1 MLLDSFSLVIM
12 QVLKN
17 MLTAREHVLIN
28 ECDSMQYWEPALF
41 VQKTWHKKININIYR
56 DFIEFLTKQCC
67 EHGILLYIEDVTS
80 NVKELVQS
88 TASPQV
94 ELFSAAELAFDI
106 TKHVLQPQKF
116 IPLTSAQ
123 QAAIKEKYGTVGL
136 PRILARD
143 PIVRYYNWPR
153 GKIIQ
158 VINDNQSHYRIVH

>member
-1 MLLDSFSLVIM
+1 M

-17 MLTAREHVLIN
+17 MLIAREHVLIN
-28 ECDSMQYWEPALF
+28 ECDTMQYWEPPLF

-56 DFIEFLTKQCC
+56 DFVEFLSKQACN
-67 EHGILLYIEDVTS
+67 HGILLYTEDVTS

-88 TASPQV
+88 TSNPQI
-94 ELFSAAELAFDI
+94 ELFSAAELSFDI

-116 IPLTSAQ
+116 IALTSTQ
-123 QAAIKEKYGTVGL
+123 QAAIKKKYGATGL

-158 VINDNQSHYRIVH
+158 IVNNDQVYYRIVH